1 MKTLILGT
9 AAVVALGLTP
19 AYAEDH
25 GHAADAAVKTH
36 AANAAPAAHTEAQV
50 ETHAET
56 AVKTEAA
63 VEAQN
68 IAKAVAANAEL
79 STLMAALDAA
89 ELTEALNGAGPFTI
103 FAPTNAA
110 FEKLGKD
117 KVADLMKPENK
128 EQLIAVLKYHV
139 VPGKIAAVDAKG
151 ATVDLTTLNGAVVK
165 VDGKGEV
172 VKVGEASVTKTD
184 IIASNGVVH
193 EIDTVIMPPV
203 TETKVQH

>member
-36 AANAAPAAHTEAQV
+36 A
-50 ETHAET
+50 ET

-63 VEAQN
+63 VETHA
-68 IAKAVAANAEL
+68 ATEKAVEAQDIVKAVSANAEL
-79 STLMAALDAA
+79 STLVAALNAA
-89 ELTEALNGAGPFTI
+89 ELTEALSGAGPFTV

-117 KVADLMKPENK
+117 KVADLLKPENK